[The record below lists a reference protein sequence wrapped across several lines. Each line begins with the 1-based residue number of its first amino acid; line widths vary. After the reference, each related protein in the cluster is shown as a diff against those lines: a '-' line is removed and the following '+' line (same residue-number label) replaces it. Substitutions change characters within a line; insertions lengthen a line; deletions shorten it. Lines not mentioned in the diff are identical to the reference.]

1 MNTATPP
8 TLDLRIPKALQLLD
22 KGLTPTKVA
31 AQFGISRQ
39 TVSEWRE
46 KYQRENQSFICKRCA
61 EQTNR
66 PVQRGLCPFC
76 IGELREGAVKAL
88 VAHRGASDFELA
100 QRTKAISALRDLG
113 YTQQEALQVRA
124 RAVDG
129 HSAEE
134 IVEWLCGEEREAVA
148 V

>member
-1 MNTATPP
+1 MDP
-8 TLDLRIPKALQLLD
+8 RISKALQYLD
-22 KGLTPTKVA
+22 KGLTPAQVA

-46 KYQRENQSFICKRCA
+46 KYQRESQSFICKRCA
-61 EQTNR
+61 EQTTEL
-66 PVQRGLCPFC
+66 VQRGLCPFC
-76 IGELREGAVKAL
+76 IGELREEAVKAL
-88 VAHRGASDFELA
+88 VAHQGGDDFELA

-113 YTQQEALQVRA
+113 YTQKEVLQVRA

-129 HSAEE
+129 HSVEE
-134 IVEWLCGEEREAVA
+134 IVGWLCGEEREAVA

>member
-1 MNTATPP
+1 MVSQLSPEERAHKLAEALALLEKGVDPVEIAERLELTRAT
-8 TLDLRIPKALQLLD
+8 IY
-22 KGLTPTKVA
+22 
-31 AQFGISRQ
+31 S
-39 TVSEWRE
+39 WRS
-46 KYQRENQSFICKRCA
+46 KHLVLACKRCA
-61 EQTNR
+61 EQTTK
-66 PVQRGLCPFC
+66 PMPTGLCPFC
-76 IGELREGAVKAL
+76 IGELREEAIKAL
-88 VAHRGASDFELA
+88 VAHQGAGDFELA

-113 YTQQEALQVRA
+113 YTQQEVLQVRA